1 MSCGEGAKPQHTA
14 AKLVFIINIYIIF
27 VGKSYQQAKMITCVL
42 LLINI
47 YIYQFIFATLLSY
60 KIIDMTQEI
69 NILKKYFG
77 MIRSRDINYIIM
89 PIGDGVSLG
98 MICY

>member
-1 MSCGEGAKPQHTA
+1 
-14 AKLVFIINIYIIF
+14 
-27 VGKSYQQAKMITCVL
+27 MITCVL